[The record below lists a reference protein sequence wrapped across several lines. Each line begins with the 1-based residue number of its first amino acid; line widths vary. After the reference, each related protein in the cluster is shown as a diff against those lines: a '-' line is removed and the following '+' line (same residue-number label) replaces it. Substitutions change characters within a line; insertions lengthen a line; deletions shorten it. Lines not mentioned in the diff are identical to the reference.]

1 MNQMKEIFDKTH
13 VVEEE
18 NTLLREEVLKLN
30 QERAAL
36 IEEKVLIPL
45 EKSELDSVVSKLNLK
60 LAEIPVCIKEAEMLA
75 LAERSNVRVVQ
86 FEEIV
91 FLF

>member
-1 MNQMKEIFDKTH
+1 MKEIFDKTH